1 MQRTIFLVL
10 VLLLILTAC
19 GGSGGEQALPTVVPT
34 LSGRLDTEAASPR
47 IAGTPDGQ
55 IPPTWTPG
63 SQPVAPTR
71 LTPLPD
77 TGGDGNAADATGL
90 DSNVYV
96 VQEGDTLAEIAAD
109 FGVDL
114 ELLVA
119 VNEIENID
127 VIEVGQEL
135 LIPVE

>member
-1 MQRTIFLVL
+1 MQRTIFFVL
-10 VLLLILTAC
+10 VLLLTLTAC
-19 GGSGGEQALPTVVPT
+19 GGGGEEALPTVVPT
-34 LSGRLDTEAASPR
+34 LAGRLDTEAASPR
-47 IAGTPDGQ
+47 IAGTPDAR

-77 TGGDGNAADATGL
+77 AGGEETTGATGL
-90 DSNVYV
+90 DGNVYV
-96 VQEGDTLAEIAAD
+96 VQAGDTLAEIAAD

-114 ELLVA
+114 ELLVEI
-119 VNEIENID
+119 NEIENID

-135 LIPVE
+135 IIPVE